1 MLICQNRTLLF
12 LQFFKEHF
20 TLRTRMR
27 DTFDTLNDEELYSTE
42 RLHDRS
48 RDGQNTFRMS
58 HEIIEKYIQQ
68 RNERSQE

>member
-1 MLICQNRTLLF
+1 
-12 LQFFKEHF
+12 
-20 TLRTRMR
+20 MR